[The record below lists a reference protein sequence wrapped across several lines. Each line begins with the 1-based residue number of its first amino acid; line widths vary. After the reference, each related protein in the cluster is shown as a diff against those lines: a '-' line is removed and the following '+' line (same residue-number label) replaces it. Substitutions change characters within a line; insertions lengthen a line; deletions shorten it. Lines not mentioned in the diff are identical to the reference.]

1 MRTYRLETLGCKS
14 NLYDSRRLA
23 ESLEAL
29 GFEEAGPQ
37 GEPDVCLVNT
47 CTVTVGAERKSRRQA
62 SRLARDYPDARVYVT
77 GCGASAFPDD
87 LREVPGVDGVF
98 GRDEWEELLEAIN
111 QVPLPPEAV
120 PAGDFGIA
128 SFGGR
133 TRAFLKVQEGCDAG
147 CAYCILPRVRGE
159 PRSRAADD
167 AAAEGR
173 RLVDAGFREIVLTG
187 IHLGF
192 YGRGQ
197 DGATLPGLVR
207 RLADIPGLLR
217 LRLSSIE
224 PLEVDEDLLDAMRHP
239 AVCPH
244 LHLPLQSGDAG
255 VLRRMGRPYTPGEFL
270 EVVEMARSFL
280 DGPAI
285 TTDVMVGFP
294 GETDAAFEATM
305 QFVERVAFTRLHVF
319 PFSPR
324 PGTPAADMDD
334 RPGSKLVKKRSRRL
348 RKLGRQ
354 LAAEWATSFVGQEV
368 RVLFERCED
377 GELVG
382 YTDRYVRLSAE
393 GSAEMVNRLV
403 RVWCTD
409 ACGRQLRGKVTRETD
424 AR

>member
-29 GFEEAGPQ
+29 GFEEAGPEGQ
-37 GEPDVCLVNT
+37 PDVCVVNT
-47 CTVTVGAERKSRRQA
+47 CTVTTGAERKSRQQA
-62 SRLARDYPDARVYVT
+62 SRFARDYPGARVYVT

-87 LREVPGVDGVF
+87 LRDVPGVDGVF
-98 GRDEWEELLEAIN
+98 GRDQWPELLEAIN
-111 QVPLPPEAV
+111 ETSVPPEAV

-159 PRSRAADD
+159 PRSRAPDD
-167 AAAEGR
+167 AAAEAR

-187 IHLGF
+187 IHLGY
-192 YGRGQ
+192 YGRDQ
-197 DGATLPGLVR
+197 DGATLPGLVC
-207 RLADIPGLLR
+207 RLAETAGLLR

-224 PLEVDEDLLDAMRHP
+224 PLEVDGDLLDAMRHP
-239 AVCPH
+239 VVCPH

-255 VLRRMGRPYTPGEFL
+255 VLRRMGRPYTPRQFL
-270 EVVEMARSFL
+270 EVVEMARRL
-280 DGPAI
+280 LERPAI

-294 GETDAAFEATM
+294 GETDAAFENTM
-305 QFVERVAFTRLHVF
+305 QFVERAAFTRLHVF

-324 PGTPAADMDD
+324 PGTPAADMDWRAD
-334 RPGSKLVKKRSRRL
+334 SKLVRERSRRL
-348 RKLGRQ
+348 RKLGRE

-393 GSAEMVNRLV
+393 GPAEMVNRLA
-403 RVWCTD
+403 RARCTD
-409 ACGRQLRGKVTRETD
+409 ACGRQLRGQVIREAD